1 MCRPGHKKALRSKGH
16 HRSNNVS
23 MDATGDCCD
32 QLESVALVIN
42 CEDWSESSG
51 SGTDWAA
58 GPPRWNH
65 VFVIPNYKEVGQRLR
80 RVHACKHL
88 VIIQSL
94 CPFAEHQG
102 WHMHGNAS
110 AIGRA
115 AAHQHS

>member
-65 VFVIPNYKEVGQRLR
+65 VFVIPNYKEVGRRLR
-80 RVHACKHL
+80 RVHA
-88 VIIQSL
+88 
-94 CPFAEHQG
+94 
-102 WHMHGNAS
+102 
-110 AIGRA
+110 
-115 AAHQHS
+115 

>member
-1 MCRPGHKKALRSKGH
+1 VLHRPGHKKALRKGH

-23 MDATGDCCD
+23 MDATADCCD

-65 VFVIPNYKEVGQRLR
+65 VFVIPNYKEVRAHGPGGWWGGQ
-80 RVHACKHL
+80 
-88 VIIQSL
+88 
-94 CPFAEHQG
+94 
-102 WHMHGNAS
+102 
-110 AIGRA
+110 A
-115 AAHQHS
+115 APCVANTR